1 MIRLIIDSSLPL
13 GEIIMKEYMSIG
25 QFASEIGVSESTLRN
40 WDRQGK
46 LCPHHLTKGGQ
57 RVYSAEQAREFLGQE
72 YARVIA
78 DGVTDRTGATP
89 GAIVESL
96 FVEGSDGNDRIVKI
110 QGRKGRDVYY
120 FNYADNSVTDK
131 IGNRVILQENI
142 DGVQDIVLQDYLDD
156 LFHKMYHT
164 ANSVSEG
171 FATMRKM
178 RDIQWIRM
186 T

>member
-1 MIRLIIDSSLPL
+1 
-13 GEIIMKEYMSIG
+13 MKEYMSIG

-46 LCPHHLTKGGQ
+46 LRPHHLTKGGQ

-72 YARVIA
+72 DVVPEARSDA
-78 DGVTDRTGATP
+78 DKTIMEPDS
-89 GAIVESL
+89 IVESV

-171 FATMRKM
+171 FVAMRKM

>member
-1 MIRLIIDSSLPL
+1 
-13 GEIIMKEYMSIG
+13 MKEYMSIG

-46 LCPHHLTKGGQ
+46 LRPHHLTKGGQ

-72 YARVIA
+72 DVVPEARSDA
-78 DGVTDRTGATP
+78 DKTIMEPDS
-89 GAIVESL
+89 IVESV

-171 FATMRKM
+171 FVTMRKM

>member
-1 MIRLIIDSSLPL
+1 
-13 GEIIMKEYMSIG
+13 MKEYMSIG

-46 LCPHHLTKGGQ
+46 LRPHHLTKGGQ

-72 YARVIA
+72 DARVIA
-78 DGVTDRTGATP
+78 DGVTDKTGATP
-89 GAIVESL
+89 GAIVESV
-96 FVEGSDGNDRIVKI
+96 FVEGSDGNDRIVRI

-142 DGVQDIVLQDYLDD
+142 DGVQDITLVDALDI
-156 LFHKMYHT
+156 LFHRLYLSS
-164 ANSVSEG
+164 NSASNMFV
-171 FATMRKM
+171 ADRNLPPDVK
-178 RDIQWIRM
+178 WVRM
-186 T
+186 K

>member
-1 MIRLIIDSSLPL
+1 
-13 GEIIMKEYMSIG
+13 MKEYMSIG

-46 LCPHHLTKGGQ
+46 LRPHHLTKGGQ
-57 RVYSAEQAREFLGQE
+57 RVYSAEQAREFLGQGDSGTDAKVDTE
-72 YARVIA
+72 KIA
-78 DGVTDRTGATP
+78 TKSGS
-89 GAIVESL
+89 IVESV
-96 FVEGSDGNDRIVKI
+96 FVEGSDGIDRIVKI

-171 FATMRKM
+171 FVAMRKM